1 MKKVLLFIVLS
12 ALLSTAQA
20 EIIIGQVNMQ
30 KIVTSINQ
38 GKNVR
43 DSIKKQFDK
52 MQAEIKGEE
61 SKIKTLQEKFQKQAA
76 VMSEKAK
83 QTKGQELQRQIMGLQ
98 QKTMAYQKQ
107 IQQLE
112 QEKMSPILKRLKE
125 IIDSVSKNEKVD
137 LTIEGGAAP
146 IIYAKKTKDISD
158 KVISAYNK
166 KFK

>member
-1 MKKVLLFIVLS
+1 MKKVLLFVILS

-20 EIIIGQVNMQ
+20 EIVIGQVNMQ

-38 GKNVR
+38 GKKVR

-61 SKIKTLQEKFQKQAA
+61 AKIKTLQEKFKKQSA

-83 QTKGQELQRQIMGLQ
+83 QTKGQDLQRQIMGLQ

-112 QEKMSPILKRLKE
+112 QQKMSPILKRLKKV
-125 IIDSVSKNEKVD
+125 IDTVSKKEKVD

-146 IIYAKKTKDISD
+146 IIYAKKTKDISK

>member
-1 MKKVLLFIVLS
+1 MKNFLMVVLLASLFT
-12 ALLSTAQA
+12 TAQA
-20 EIIIGQVNMQ
+20 KFVVGQVNMQ
-30 KIVTSINQ
+30 KIVTSITQ

-43 DSIKKQFDK
+43 NIIKKQFDK

-61 SKIKTLQEKFQKQAA
+61 SKIKGLQEKFQKQSA
-76 VMSEKAK
+76 VMSAKAK
-83 QTKGQELQRQIMGLQ
+83 QTKGQELQRKIMELQ
-98 QKTMAYQKQ
+98 QKTMAYQKK

-112 QEKMSPILKRLKE
+112 QEKMAPILKRLKE
-125 IIDSVSKNEKVD
+125 VIDTVSKSAGVD

-146 IIYAKKTKDISD
+146 IIYAKNTKDISS